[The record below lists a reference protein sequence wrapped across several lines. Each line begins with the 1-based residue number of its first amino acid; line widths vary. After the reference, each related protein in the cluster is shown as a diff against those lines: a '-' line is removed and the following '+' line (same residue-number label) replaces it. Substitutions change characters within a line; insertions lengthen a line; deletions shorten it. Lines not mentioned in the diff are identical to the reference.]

1 MNSKIVILIIT
12 LIILTA
18 PARADYNVNI
28 FGANQW
34 SCLDSHTIIIYRY
47 SRAICLV
54 KTYGYIYPTSDIR
67 FLDDYIS
74 NFDKMI
80 VDREVV
86 DIREVKRL

>member
-1 MNSKIVILIIT
+1 MNSKISILIIT
-12 LIILTA
+12 LIAAVT
-18 PARADYNVNI
+18 PVYADYNVNI

-34 SCLDSHTIIIYRY
+34 ARLDSHTIIVYRY
-47 SRAICLV
+47 SRPVCLV
-54 KTYGYIYPTSDIR
+54 KTFGFIYPTSEIQ

-86 DIREVKRL
+86 EIREVKRL

>member
-1 MNSKIVILIIT
+1 MNFKIIILIIA
-12 LIILTA
+12 LIAAVT
-18 PARADYNVNI
+18 PAHADYNVNI

-34 SCLDSHTIIIYRY
+34 ARLDSHTIIIYRY
-47 SRAICLV
+47 SRPICLV

-86 DIREVKRL
+86 EIREVKRL